1 MESILQK
8 AKSLD
13 LPFVFYRKPN
23 ETKVYSWFQKSRELF
38 ITSELNKSC
47 FVMAPF
53 VDGDKIVFYPDNCD
67 ITIHNLP
74 ISVDQSANA
83 LELHNPKVDVQQHIE
98 LVASGVEAIK
108 KGEFEK
114 VVLSRKE
121 KTAIDPNKIDY
132 YYTRF
137 LNKYPTAFV
146 YWFYHP
152 NVGMWMGA
160 TPEQLLK
167 AENKVI
173 NTVALAATIADNG
186 QIQEEIVWGD
196 KEKDEQKIVTK
207 FIRQALDKYCENIQ
221 ITKPYT
227 YKAGSL
233 FHIKTDIQA
242 DLVNSNS
249 LSDLVNELHPTPALC
264 GYPKRES
271 QDFIIAN
278 EGYNREFYG
287 GFLGEWKIG
296 DGLDNFKT
304 DLFVNL
310 RCMKI
315 DNNHAYLFLGGG
327 INIDSIPEKEYLET
341 VNKSKTV
348 KSIL

>member
-1 MESILQK
+1 MHNILQK
-8 AKSLD
+8 AKTLD
-13 LPFVFYRKPN
+13 LPFILYRKPN
-23 ETKVYSWFQKSRELF
+23 DTKVYSWFQKDKKLF
-38 ITSELNKSC
+38 TTNILDQSC

-53 VDGDKIVFYPDNCD
+53 VDENKIVFYPENCE
-67 ITIHNLP
+67 ISELEFSNPAEHKSLTIE
-74 ISVDQSANA
+74 
-83 LELHNPKVDVQQHIE
+83 LENPKVDKQRHLT
-98 LVASGVEAIK
+98 LVAKGIEAIK

-121 KTAIDPNKIDY
+121 EVVINPQLLDK

-137 LNKYPTAFV
+137 LSNFPTAFV

-152 NVGMWMGA
+152 EIGMWMGA
-160 TPEQLLK
+160 SPEQLLN
-167 AENKVI
+167 AQNKII

-186 QIQEEIVWGD
+186 QSQVEIVWGE
-196 KEKDEQKIVTK
+196 KEKNEQKIVTK
-207 FIRQALDKYCENIQ
+207 FVSQALDKYCENIQ
-221 ITKPYT
+221 ITNPYT

-242 DLVNSNS
+242 ELVNSNS
-249 LSDLVNELHPTPALC
+249 LCDLVNELHPTPALC

-296 DGLDNFKT
+296 DEQGNIKT

-315 DNNHAYLFLGGG
+315 DNDNAYLFLGGG